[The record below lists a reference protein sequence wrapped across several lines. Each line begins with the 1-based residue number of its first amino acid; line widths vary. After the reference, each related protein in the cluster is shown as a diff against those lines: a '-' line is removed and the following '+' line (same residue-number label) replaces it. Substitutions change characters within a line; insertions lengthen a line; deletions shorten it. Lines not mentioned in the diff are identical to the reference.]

1 MKFETAPAPAG
12 YNIFSIQYMRKAT
25 KGYRVFDENM
35 GAFMKD
41 PTYVIKEWTA
51 EIINQDFRD
60 IKPVLANIPKEAGIK
75 YIGESLKFSK
85 LLKDTFILNNSLIK
99 DYLAKLHDLRVYV
112 LEEIVNIYSLEF
124 INYYLDHDMDRELF
138 TNLLNWSK
146 ITDDFLIIEH
156 WLKSDDTYLNERQA
170 VNYILKTIEFNK
182 KLDDLIVD
190 DYVNYNLY
198 IEYMECLR
206 DIIITQ
212 REEDYDII
220 YYGSNPF
227 KDTTNFYLGNTLIFE
242 LANTGEYR
250 AKDGEIY
257 NYTALY
263 KARDGIIEDIKEY
276 LVMGMSIG
284 EIKNFI
290 NVK

>member
-1 MKFETAPAPAG
+1 
-12 YNIFSIQYMRKAT
+12 MRKAT

-41 PTYVIKEWTA
+41 PTYVIKDWTA

-60 IKPVLANIPKEAGIK
+60 IKPALASIPKEAGIK

-85 LLKDTFILNNSLIK
+85 LLKDTFILNNGLIK

-112 LEEIVNIYSLEF
+112 LEENINIYSLDF
-124 INYYLDHDMDRELF
+124 INYYLDHEMDRELF

-198 IEYMECLR
+198 IEYMAGLR

-220 YYGSNPF
+220 YYASNPF

-257 NYTALY
+257 NYTALD

-290 NVK
+290 NDK